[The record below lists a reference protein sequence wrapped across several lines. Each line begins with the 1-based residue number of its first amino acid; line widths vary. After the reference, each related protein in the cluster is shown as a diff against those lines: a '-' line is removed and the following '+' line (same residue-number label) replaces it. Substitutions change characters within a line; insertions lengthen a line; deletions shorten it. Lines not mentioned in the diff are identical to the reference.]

1 MSNRNLKFLAVAGLG
16 LLTQAQVLAS
26 PVISPY
32 ADDLPFVAYS
42 ADSTAGGSAQ
52 SAFNGG
58 YWNAGAWLTHWV
70 QADML
75 ATQTLTEVRVTVGEE
90 TGYNTAK
97 WVYLSDTPIAGNY
110 AGLTP
115 LAQQAGVTTKGQVLT
130 FHFAPTSGRYLE
142 IVSFGGGG
150 PGSGSW
156 VALGDGS
163 PRSNWIDTGVG
174 PAVPEPQSYALMLAG
189 LGLLVVARKGKFG
202 KQAAASA

>member
-1 MSNRNLKFLAVAGLG
+1 MSKLSFIAVALVGVLAQTA
-16 LLTQAQVLAS
+16 TQAA

-32 ADDLPFVAYS
+32 ADDLPFAAYS
-42 ADSTAGGSAQ
+42 ASQTAGGSAQ
-52 SAFNGG
+52 AAFNGG
-58 YWNAGAWLTHWV
+58 YWNAGGWFTHWV

-115 LAQQAGVTTKGQVLT
+115 LAQQSGVTTAGQVLT
-130 FHFAPTSGRYLE
+130 FHFAPTSGRFLE

-156 VALGDGS
+156 VALGDS
-163 PRSNWIDTGVG
+163 TARVNWIDTGVG
-174 PAVPEPQSYALMLAG
+174 PAVPEPSSYALLLAG
-189 LGLLVVARKGKFG
+189 LGVLGLTLKRRGSG
-202 KQAAASA
+202 SAEL